1 MRAFLFPGQGS
12 QAVGMGAAL
21 TGASRA
27 ARDVFEAVDEALGQN
42 LFRLM
47 REGPDEELRLTENAQ
62 PAIMAN
68 SIAVFAALT
77 REGGVE
83 LTRAAQFVAGHSL
96 GEYSALCAAGSFDL
110 ATTAKLLKLRGQAMQ
125 AAVPVGQG
133 AMAALLG
140 ADLPMARRIAEAA
153 AQGEICTI
161 ANDNDPG
168 QVVLSGNKGA
178 IDRAVEMA
186 KEMGAKRAVLL
197 PVSAPFHCPLM
208 QPAAEA
214 MSDALSY
221 VVVEPP
227 AVPVYA
233 NVTARPET
241 DPDTIR
247 ALLVDQVTGMVRWRE
262 SVANMA
268 DAGVDDFVE
277 LGGKVLGPMV
287 KRIAPDSKVTS
298 IVTIEDVEALAKE
311 IA

>member
-21 TGASRA
+21 AEASRT
-27 ARDVFEAVDEALGQN
+27 ARETFSEVDEALGQN
-42 LFRLM
+42 LSRLM
-47 REGPDEELRLTENAQ
+47 RDGPDEELRLTENAQ

-68 SIAVFAALT
+68 AIAVFRTLT
-77 REGGVE
+77 KDGGVD
-83 LTRAAQFVAGHSL
+83 LAKAASFVAGHSL

-140 ADLPMARRIAEAA
+140 ADLALAQKIADAA
-153 AQGEICTI
+153 ADGEVCTV
-161 ANDNDPG
+161 ANDNDPS
-168 QVVLSGNKGA
+168 QVVLSGHKDA
-178 IDRAVEMA
+178 IDRAIALA
-186 KEMGAKRAVLL
+186 KDMGAKRAIAL

-214 MSDALSY
+214 MRDALSY
-221 VVVEPP
+221 VVLETP
-227 AVPVYA
+227 AVPLYA
-233 NVTARPET
+233 NVTAQPT
-241 DPDTIR
+241 SDADTIR
-247 ALLVDQVTGMVRWRE
+247 SQLVEQVTGMVRWRE
-262 SVANMA
+262 SIANMSA
-268 DAGVDDFVE
+268 AGVEDFVE

-287 KRIAPDSKVTS
+287 KRIAPDSRVTS
-298 IVTIEDVEALAKE
+298 VTTIDEIEALAKE